1 MKRDNLRG
9 MVPPLVV
16 PFTKN
21 QEIDE
26 TAFREDLRYL
36 IAGGIDGISSGGST
50 GEGVL
55 LSDAELRRCLE
66 LVGEENHA
74 HLPVYAGI
82 IRNSTRDVVRAGLE
96 AKLLGANAL
105 LVTPVFYHSA
115 TEDENFD
122 FYREIGEKVK
132 LPVIIY
138 NVVPTNL
145 ISPELFQRIAK
156 LDWIAG
162 IKQVDPVNL
171 ARIAVAETDTNVYAA
186 CDHMLYSSYVAG
198 ACGAISAL
206 ITVAPHLCVEQW
218 KAFQQGD
225 QQEAMRIHRLLV
237 PIVDAYFRVPFPGKI
252 KALLNLQ
259 GRNGGLPRRPM
270 QLPADPLL
278 ITGMKAALKNAG
290 LLREEMV

>member
-1 MKRDNLRG
+1 MNREELTG
-9 MVPPLVV
+9 MVPPLIV
-16 PFTKN
+16 PFTED

-26 TAFREDLRYL
+26 AAFRQDLRYL
-36 IAGGIDGISSGGST
+36 IANGIDGISSGGST

-66 LVGEENHA
+66 LIGEENHDN
-74 HLPVYAGI
+74 LPVYAGI
-82 IRNSTRDVVRAGLE
+82 IRNSTREVIRAGLD
-96 AKLLGANAL
+96 ARSLGASAL

-115 TEDENFD
+115 TDDENFD
-122 FYREIGEKVK
+122 FYREIGDKVR

-145 ISPELFQRIAK
+145 IRPELFSRIAE
-156 LDWIAG
+156 LDWVIG

-171 ARIAVAETDTNVYAA
+171 ARIAARGGDYNVYAA

-206 ITVAPHLCVEQW
+206 ITVAPGLCVRQW
-218 KAFQQGD
+218 KAFQKGD
-225 QQEAMRIHRLLV
+225 QQEAMHIHRLLV
-237 PIVDAYFRVPFPGKI
+237 PIVDAYFRLPFPGKI

-259 GRNGGLPRRPM
+259 GRGGGVPRRPM
-270 QLPADPLL
+270 KLPEDPLL
-278 ITGMKAALKNAG
+278 LTGMRTALKNVG
-290 LLREEMV
+290 LLREEMA

>member
-1 MKRDNLRG
+1 MNRDALKG

-16 PFTKN
+16 PFTKK

-26 TAFREDLRYL
+26 AAFREDLRYL
-36 IAGGIDGISSGGST
+36 IASGIDGISSGGST

-66 LVGEENHA
+66 LVGEENNGV
-74 HLPVYAGI
+74 LPVYAGI
-82 IRNSTRDVVRAGLE
+82 IRNATRDVIRAGLD
-96 AKLLGANAL
+96 AKSLGASAL

-122 FYREIGEKVK
+122 FFRDIGEKVK

-145 ISPELFQRIAK
+145 ISPELFRRIAA

-162 IKQVDPVNL
+162 IKQVDPVDL
-171 ARIAVAETDTNVYAA
+171 ARITATVTNSNVYAA
-186 CDHMLYSSYVAG
+186 CDHMLYGSYVSG

-206 ITVAPHLCVEQW
+206 ITVAPHLCIQQW
-218 KAFQQGD
+218 RAFQKGD

-237 PIVDAYFRVPFPGKI
+237 PIVDAYFRLPFPGKI

-259 GRNGGLPRRPM
+259 GRRGGLPRRPM
-270 QLPADPLL
+270 QIPSDQRSLTD
-278 ITGMKAALKNAG
+278 MKAALKKAG
-290 LLREEMV
+290 LLREEMA

>member
-1 MKRDNLRG
+1 
-9 MVPPLVV
+9 
-16 PFTKN
+16 
-21 QEIDE
+21 
-26 TAFREDLRYL
+26 
-36 IAGGIDGISSGGST
+36 
-50 GEGVL
+50 
-55 LSDAELRRCLE
+55 
-66 LVGEENHA
+66 
-74 HLPVYAGI
+74 VYAGI

-96 AKLLGANAL
+96 AKSLGASAL

-122 FYREIGEKVK
+122 FYREIGEKVR

-145 ISPELFQRIAK
+145 ISPELFQRIVK
-156 LDWIAG
+156 LDWVAG

-171 ARIAVAETDTNVYAA
+171 ARITARVNDCNVYAA
-186 CDHMLYSSYVAG
+186 CDHLLYSSYVAG

-206 ITVAPHLCVEQW
+206 ITVAPHLCVQQW
-218 KAFQQGD
+218 QAFQKGN

-237 PIVDAYFRVPFPGKI
+237 PIVDAYFRVPFPGKL

-270 QLPADPLL
+270 QLPADQLML
-278 ITGMKAALKNAG
+278 ADMKAALKNAA
-290 LLREEMV
+290 LLREELV